1 MIFFQIDLVCFNA
14 EFYVDSDFTIKYGLS
29 RGIFNNSL
37 VEFALQS
44 VNNESCVCHFE
55 ASDIYYRT
63 YIRPLGWA

>member
-44 VNNESCVCHFE
+44 VNKES
-55 ASDIYYRT
+55 
-63 YIRPLGWA
+63 